1 MKPTQR
7 FGVVTLFPEM
17 FEPFLNQ
24 GVFGRAVKKR
34 HYTSG
39 HV

>member
-1 MKPTQR
+1 MQPTQR

-24 GVFGRAVKKR
+24 GVLAEQ
-34 HYTSG
+34 
-39 HV
+39 